1 MRLRKL
7 CPAMALV
14 TFLIGLSVSYSMH
27 AVTSRLLGFFT
38 TGEVPQQELFDEAT
52 ESRDV
57 YVAILQQSFIRH
69 RYRTVVIETTS
80 ADCLPMD
87 RDFSTGANPTV
98 QELYARER
106 AIMPVDLDA
115 VADYVHKN
123 QTQGELFL
131 EGLGIPNELI
141 AREEV
146 AKFFENDGG
155 GWEAFYNRY
164 PGSLGL
170 VSFSKVGF
178 NSRHDQ
184 AFVYVA
190 TTCHW
195 LCGNGEYIVLNNEG
209 GRWMVKVVQ
218 EIWES

>member
-1 MRLRKL
+1 MRVRKL
-7 CPAMALV
+7 YPAVALV
-14 TFLIGLSVSYSMH
+14 TFLMGLSASYSMH
-27 AVTSRLLGFFT
+27 AVANRLSGFFT
-38 TGEVPQQELFDEAT
+38 AGDVPRQELFDEAT

-57 YVAILQQSFIRH
+57 YSAILQQSFIRH
-69 RYRTVVIETTS
+69 RYRTVVIETIS

-87 RDFSTGANPTV
+87 RDFNTGANPTV

-106 AIMPVDLDA
+106 AVMPVELDA
-115 VADYVHKN
+115 VADYIDKN

-131 EGLGIPNELI
+131 EDLGIPNELI

-146 AKFFENDGG
+146 AKFFETGGG
-155 GWEAFYNRY
+155 GWEAFYKRY

-190 TTCHW
+190 KTCHW
-195 LCGNGEYIVLNNEG
+195 LCGDGEYILLQKEG
-209 GRWMVKVVQ
+209 GQWMVKVVR

>member
-7 CPAMALV
+7 YPEVALV
-14 TFLIGLSVSYSMH
+14 TFLMGLSVSYGMH
-27 AVTSRLLGFFT
+27 AVATRLFGT
-38 TGEVPQQELFDEAT
+38 TEEVPRQELFDEAT

-57 YVAILQQSFIRH
+57 YSAILQQSFIRH
-69 RYRTVVIETTS
+69 RYRTVVIETAS

-87 RDFSTGANPTV
+87 RDFNMSGSPTV

-106 AIMPVDLDA
+106 AVLPVELDA
-115 VADYVHKN
+115 VADYVQKN
-123 QTQGELFL
+123 QAQGELFL

-141 AREEV
+141 AREDV
-146 AKFFENDGG
+146 AKFFETGGG
-155 GWEAFYNRY
+155 GWETFYKRY

-190 TTCHW
+190 KTCQW
-195 LCGNGEYIVLNNEG
+195 LCGDGEHVLLEKEG
-209 GRWMVKVVQ
+209 GQWMVKVVH

>member
-1 MRLRKL
+1 
-7 CPAMALV
+7 MALV
-14 TFLIGLSVSYSMH
+14 TFLIGLSASYSMH
-27 AVTSRLLGFFT
+27 AVASRLLGFFT

-57 YVAILQQSFIRH
+57 YSAILQQSFIRH

-80 ADCLPMD
+80 ANCLD
-87 RDFSTGANPTV
+87 RDFRTGANRTV

-141 AREEV
+141 AREEA
-146 AKFFENDGG
+146 AKFFENGGG
-155 GWEAFYNRY
+155 GWEVFYKRY

-190 TTCHW
+190 RTCHW
-195 LCGNGEYIVLNNEG
+195 LCGNGEYIVLNKED
-209 GRWMVKVVQ
+209 GRWTVKVVQ